1 MADNV
6 TLKTKILLRNDT
18 KAQWSSVNPVL
29 GKGELGIE
37 SDTRLFK
44 FGDGITAW
52 NDLKYADTEHA
63 VLKEADPTPSDASY
77 SLGTKWVNTTNKK
90 TFLLLGVTEGSAD
103 WQQIALMKDLS
114 DLGAGDMLKSQFAT
128 NEKVEQGYVDKAI
141 AADTATNATNAEH
154 ATSAD
159 TATNAT
165 EATHATNADEA
176 THATSADA
184 ANKLASAQSITL
196 TGDATGSASFD
207 GSAEASIAV
216 TLKDSGVSAGTY
228 TKVTVDSKG
237 IVTSAENITAEDL
250 PSGISVD
257 KIEGLGTAA
266 KANTGTAE
274 GNVPVI
280 GSGNTLDVSII
291 PNITLSKVTDAG
303 TAASK
308 NTGTAEGDIPVLGTE
323 GKLDESVLP
332 ALAITDTFE
341 VDSQEAMLGLEAQKG
356 DVAVRSDVN
365 KSFIL
370 KQTPASEIG
379 NWVELRTPTDT
390 VLSVNSK
397 TGAVVLTTDDINEG
411 STNQYFTE
419 ERAKSVFDTN
429 FSTAFDEAFA
439 GKTTDNLTQGTTNKY
454 YSEELFDASL
464 ANKSTDNV
472 KEGSTNLYYTE
483 DRASANFKTHAST
496 ELTDSASLLRNTDTF
511 IINGG
516 NASGAEA

>member
-1 MADNV
+1 MAENV

-18 KAQWSSVNPVL
+18 KAEWASVNPVL

-44 FGDGITAW
+44 FGDGVTAW
-52 NDLKYADTEHA
+52 KDLKYADTEHA

-114 DLGAGDMLKSQFAT
+114 NLGAGDMLKSQFAT
-128 NEKVEQGYVDKAI
+128 NEKVGQGYVDKAI
-141 AADTATNATNAEH
+141 MADTATNATEAEH

-165 EATHATNADEA
+165 NATNA
-176 THATSADA
+176 TT
-184 ANKLASAQSITL
+184 ANKLASAQNITL

-216 TLKDSGVSAGTY
+216 TLKDSGVSGGTY

-257 KIEGLGTAA
+257 KISGLGTAA
-266 KANTGTAE
+266 KANTGTSE
-274 GNVPVI
+274 GNIPVI
-280 GSGNTLDVSII
+280 GTGNTLDASII
-291 PNITLSKVTDAG
+291 PDIALSKVTGAG

-308 NTGTAEGDIPVLGTE
+308 NTGTAEGEVPILGAE

-341 VDSQEAMLGLEAQKG
+341 VDSEDAMLGLEAQKG
-356 DVAVRSDVN
+356 DVAVRSDVH

-411 STNQYFTE
+411 STKQYFTE

-429 FSTAFDEAFA
+429 FSTAFDEALA
-439 GKTTDNLTQGTTNKY
+439 GKTTDNLPQGTTNKY
-454 YSEELFDASL
+454 YNEKSFDASL
-464 ANKSTDNV
+464 AGKSTDNV

-496 ELTDSASLLRNTDTF
+496 ELKDSASLLRNTDTF
-511 IINGG
+511 IIDGG
-516 NASGAEA
+516 KASGAEA

>member
-18 KAQWSSVNPVL
+18 KEQWTSVNPVL

-44 FGDGITAW
+44 FGDGVTAW
-52 NDLKYADTEHA
+52 KDLKYADTEHA
-63 VLKEADPTPSDASY
+63 VLKDADPIPSDASY

-90 TFLLLGVTEGSAD
+90 VFLLLGITEGSAD

-114 DLGAGDMLKSQFAT
+114 GLGAGDMLKSQFAT

-141 AADTATNATNAEH
+141 AADTATKATSADTATNATNAEH

-159 TATNAT
+159 TATNA
-165 EATHATNADEA
+165 ENATNAA
-176 THATSADA
+176 T
-184 ANKLASAQSITL
+184 ANKLASAQNITL

-216 TLKDSGVSAGTY
+216 TLKDSGVSGGTY

-308 NTGTAEGDIPVLGTE
+308 NTGTAEGDIPILGTE

-370 KQTPASEIG
+370 KQIPASEIG

-397 TGAVVLTTDDINEG
+397 TGAVVLTTDDIGEG

-429 FSTAFDEAFA
+429 FSTAFDDALA
-439 GKTTDNLTQGTTNKY
+439 GKTTDNLPQGTTNKY
-454 YSEELFDASL
+454 YGEDLFNASL
-464 ANKSTDNV
+464 SGKSTDDV

-511 IINGG
+511 IIDGG